1 MPQYMLIICNP
12 AQDLTPEEQEAEHP
26 KWGAYTR
33 ALCDEGVFVAG
44 EALQPAGTA
53 ATVRVRGG
61 ERIVSDG
68 PFAETKEALAGYYIV
83 DVPDLETALDWAA
96 RIPSVSR
103 GSVEVRPVAVFADDA
118 ATGSAAQAAA

>member
-1 MPQYMLIICNP
+1 MLIICNP
-12 AQDLTPEEQEAEHP
+12 TRGLSPEEQQAEHP
-26 KWGAYTR
+26 RWDAYTR

-83 DVPDLETALDWAA
+83 DVPDLEAALDWAA

-103 GSVEVRPVAVFADDA
+103 GSVEVRPVRVFADDA